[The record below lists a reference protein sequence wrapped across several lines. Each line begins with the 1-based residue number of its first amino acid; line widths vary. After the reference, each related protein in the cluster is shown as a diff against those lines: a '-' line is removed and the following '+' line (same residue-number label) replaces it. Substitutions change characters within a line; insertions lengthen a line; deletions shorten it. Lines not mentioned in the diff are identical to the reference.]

1 VPQVE
6 PRYADI
12 NEIEVDAGR
21 IRADLV
27 LLGHFHIH
35 TTVRP
40 GMWYAGSTDTFSFA
54 DDPQR
59 PKGIVLLDT
68 DSGECRHVPLEG
80 QRPLVTLETVEALG
94 LGPGELSEAVL
105 ARVSTVP
112 EGAVA
117 RLFIDGVDPEA
128 YRLLD
133 ADAVR
138 EAHSRALWC
147 KLEPRFSGV
156 SAEVEPVEL
165 DTMPAR
171 WSRYL
176 AGQDLTG
183 FDRDR
188 IDRAGLEY
196 LSRAVEE
203 AGA

>member
-1 VPQVE
+1 
-6 PRYADI
+6 
-12 NEIEVDAGR
+12 
-21 IRADLV
+21 
-27 LLGHFHIH
+27 
-35 TTVRP
+35 
-40 GMWYAGSTDTFSFA
+40 
-54 DDPQR
+54 
-59 PKGIVLLDT
+59 
-68 DSGECRHVPLEG
+68 
-80 QRPLVTLETVEALG
+80 
-94 LGPGELSEAVL
+94 
-105 ARVSTVP
+105 
-112 EGAVA
+112 VA

-138 EAHSRALWC
+138 DAHSRALWC

-176 AGQDLTG
+176 GGQDLTG

-196 LSRAVEE
+196 ISRAVEE